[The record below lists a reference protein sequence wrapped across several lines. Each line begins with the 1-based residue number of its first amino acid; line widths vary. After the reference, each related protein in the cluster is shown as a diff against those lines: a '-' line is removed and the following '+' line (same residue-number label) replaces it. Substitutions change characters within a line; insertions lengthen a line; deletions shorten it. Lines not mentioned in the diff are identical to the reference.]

1 MHQRKPAP
9 KLLQSDIASP
19 VRGLPFKAS
28 QAKGLR
34 IQGIICA
41 QPYHQPVATN
51 YWQKVL
57 LFFSR
62 LAQSLRL
69 MVGVRDYQVYLLHMR
84 SHHPQQQPMSEKQF
98 YRYCVDARYGAKAGK
113 LGKCPC

>member
-1 MHQRKPAP
+1 MHKIKPEL
-9 KLLQSDIASP
+9 KLLQPGSASP
-19 VRGLPFKAS
+19 AKGLVFKVS
-28 QAKGLR
+28 PAKGLR
-34 IQGIICA
+34 IQSIICA
-41 QPYHQPVATN
+41 QPYHQPVATG

-69 MVGVRDYQVYLLHMR
+69 MVGVRDYQAYLLHMH
-84 SHHPQQQPMSEKQF
+84 SHHPQQQPMTKKQF
-98 YRYCVDARYGAKAGK
+98 HRYCVDARYGTNAGK